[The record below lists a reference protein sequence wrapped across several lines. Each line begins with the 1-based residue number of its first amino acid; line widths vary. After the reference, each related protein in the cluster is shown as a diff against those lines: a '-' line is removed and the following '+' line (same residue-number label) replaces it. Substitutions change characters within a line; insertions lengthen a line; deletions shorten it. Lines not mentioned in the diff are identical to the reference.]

1 MWPCVLL
8 HFVWCYVKLFI
19 MLNNKN
25 DVQKYLTAYGLSL
38 GQAKVYLA
46 LLEKP
51 LSHLELARK
60 TGVNRTKIY
69 RIADDLEKLSL
80 VRTEQL
86 DSGKVLSASEPKNLE
101 VELTTKEEEIKSK
114 KAILEQL
121 LPSLNNLFENTSDEL
136 KFSVSTYEGVAG
148 MKQML
153 WNELKTK
160 GEILVFGS
168 GTLEDLVGS
177 RRWAEAH
184 RQKTLDVDYK
194 IREINNR
201 GKKPIKFTGNE
212 KFLEN
217 FERRHIDE
225 GVLDLEQQITIYN
238 DVVGILHWRD
248 DQKIGVEIKNRAF
261 ADSMRQMFEMYWKSA
276 EPLV

>member
-1 MWPCVLL
+1 
-8 HFVWCYVKLFI
+8 

-25 DVQKYLTAYGLSL
+25 DIKKYLTAYGLSTDE
-38 GQAKVYLA
+38 AKVYLA

-80 VRTEQL
+80 VKTEQL
-86 DSGKVLSASEPKNLE
+86 DSGKLLSASEPKNLE
-101 VELTTKEEEIKSK
+101 VNLVSKEQELKNKRAVLNE
-114 KAILEQL
+114 L
-121 LPSLNNLFENTSDEL
+121 LPSLDGIFNRTAEDL

-177 RRWAEAH
+177 KRWAEAH

-194 IREINNR
+194 IREINNH
-201 GKKPIKFTGNE
+201 GKKPIKFTSNP
-212 KFLEN
+212 KFYEN
-217 FERRHIDE
+217 FNRRHISEDTIN
-225 GVLDLEQQITIYN
+225 LEQQIAIYN
-238 DVVGILHWRD
+238 DTVGVYHWRD
-248 DQKIGVEIKNRAF
+248 DQKVGTEIHNKAYANM
-261 ADSMRQMFEMYWKSA
+261 MRQVFENYWELA
-276 EPLV
+276 EIVR

>member
-1 MWPCVLL
+1 
-8 HFVWCYVKLFI
+8 

-25 DVQKYLTAYGLSL
+25 DIQKYLTAYGLSVDE
-38 GQAKVYLA
+38 AKVYLA

-69 RIADDLEKLSL
+69 RIADDLERLSL
-80 VRTEQL
+80 VKTEQQ
-86 DSGKVLSASEPKNLE
+86 DSGRLLSASEPKNLE
-101 VELTTKEEEIKSK
+101 VTLVDKEQELKTK
-114 KAILEQL
+114 KAVLSEL
-121 LPSLNNLFENTSDEL
+121 LPSLENMFRASAQDL

-153 WNELKTK
+153 WNELKTE

-177 RRWAEAH
+177 KRWAETH

-201 GKKPIKFTGNE
+201 VKKPIKFTSNSN
-212 KFLEN
+212 FLDN

-225 GVLDLEQQITIYN
+225 SILDLEQQIAIYN
-238 DVVGILHWRD
+238 DTVAIYHWRD
-248 DQKIGVEIKNRAF
+248 DQKVGVEIHNKAYANT
-261 ADSMRQMFEMYWKSA
+261 MRQMFESYWEIA
-276 EPLV
+276 EVLEQI

>member
-1 MWPCVLL
+1 
-8 HFVWCYVKLFI
+8 

-25 DVQKYLTAYGLSL
+25 DIKKYLTAYGLSSDE
-38 GQAKVYLA
+38 AKTYLA

-60 TGVNRTKIY
+60 TGINRTKIY
-69 RIADDLEKLSL
+69 RIADDLERLSL
-80 VRTEQL
+80 VKTEQL
-86 DSGKVLSASEPKNLE
+86 DSGKLLSASEPKNLE
-101 VELTTKEEEIKSK
+101 VSLVSKEEELKSK
-114 KAILEQL
+114 KAILGEL
-121 LPSLNNLFENTSDEL
+121 LPELNKMFNSDNDEL

-168 GTLEDLVGS
+168 GTIEDLVGS

-184 RQKTLDVDYK
+184 RQRTLDVDYR

-201 GKKPIKFTGNE
+201 GKKPIKFTANS
-212 KFLEN
+212 KFYQN
-217 FERRHIDE
+217 FNRRFIDQDI
-225 GVLDLEQQITIYN
+225 LNLEQQIVIYN
-238 DVVGILHWRD
+238 DTVAIYHWRD
-248 DQKIGVEIKNRAF
+248 DQKVGSETHNKAYANT
-261 ADSMRQMFEMYWKSA
+261 MRQMFEMYWEKA
-276 EPLV
+276 GELVS

>member
-1 MWPCVLL
+1 MVI
-8 HFVWCYVKLFI
+8 YDKLFT

-25 DVQKYLTAYGLSL
+25 DIRKYLTAYGLSADE
-38 GQAKVYLA
+38 AKTYLA

-60 TGVNRTKIY
+60 TGINRTKVY

-80 VRTEQL
+80 VKTEQL
-86 DSGKVLSASEPKNLE
+86 DSGKLLSASEPKNLE
-101 VELTTKEEEIKSK
+101 VSLFSKEEELKSK
-114 KAILEQL
+114 KAILSEL
-121 LPSLNNLFENTSDEL
+121 LPELNKMFNSENDEL
-136 KFSVSTYEGVAG
+136 KFSVSTYDGVAG

-177 RRWAEAH
+177 KRWAEAH

-194 IREINNR
+194 VREINNR
-201 GKKPIKFTGNE
+201 GKKPIKFTANSS
-212 KFLEN
+212 FLNN
-217 FERRHIDE
+217 FERRHISE
-225 GVLDLEQQITIYN
+225 ETLDLEQQIAIYN
-238 DVVGILHWRD
+238 DTVAVYHWRD
-248 DQKIGVEIKNRAF
+248 DQKVGAEIHNKAYANT
-261 ADSMRQMFEMYWKSA
+261 MRQMFEMYWGLA
-276 EPLV
+276 DELET

>member
-1 MWPCVLL
+1 
-8 HFVWCYVKLFI
+8 
-19 MLNNKN
+19 MLNNK
-25 DVQKYLTAYGLSL
+25 DGIKKYLTAYGLSSD
-38 GQAKVYLA
+38 QAKVYLA

-51 LSHLELARK
+51 LSHLEVARL
-60 TGVNRTKIY
+60 TGINRTKVY
-69 RIADDLEKLSL
+69 RISDDLEKLSL
-80 VRTEQL
+80 VKTEQL
-86 DSGKVLSASEPKNLE
+86 DSGKLLSASEPKNLE
-101 VELTTKEEEIKSK
+101 VALVDKEQELKNKRT
-114 KAILEQL
+114 ILNEL
-121 LPSLNNLFENTSDEL
+121 LPSLDGMFKNSAEDL

-201 GKKPIKFTGNE
+201 GKKPIKFTVNSN
-212 KFLEN
+212 FLEN
-217 FERRHIDE
+217 FERRHINED
-225 GVLDLEQQITIYN
+225 LLNLEQQIAIYN
-238 DVVGILHWRD
+238 DTVSVYHWRD
-248 DQKIGVEIKNRAF
+248 DQKVGVEIRNKAYAN
-261 ADSMRQMFEMYWKSA
+261 SMRQMFEMYWGIA
-276 EPLV
+276 EVLA